1 MVSECVLTW
10 VFDFSFSL
18 PTLPFC
24 NDTFLIP
31 VQTCR
36 NALFYDKCS
45 RTLIVCCINTNLPH
59 GTWQTVLFAR
69 VCRCKSFLPRLKTG
83 LSHPVWRSSPCT
95 LFGGAA
101 NVHTM
106 LCPVLQFTLVLPA
119 CCGVVAP
126 HLGQVFFFFFFTL
139 RAMKCTVHAQSCVV
153 CFWVVSLFNF
163 FASVMLLRRTSA
175 RFASFSGSLSV
186 DHFQPGFPTVVDF
199 HPLTFSNS
207 HRFLLIVM
215 VLHCFACLY
224 LWVVFVN
231 LKGFALACVQW
242 A

>member
-1 MVSECVLTW
+1 MAFVTLYIVWWCCERTHDVVS
-10 VFDFSFSL
+10 
-18 PTLPFC
+18 
-24 NDTFLIP
+24 
-31 VQTCR
+31 
-36 NALFYDKCS
+36 
-45 RTLIVCCINTNLPH
+45 
-59 GTWQTVLFAR
+59 GTTVHT
-69 VCRCKSFLPRLKTG
+69 SPPRLLWCCCTT
-83 LSHPVWRSSPCT
+83 SRSS
-95 LFGGAA
+95 
-101 NVHTM
+101 
-106 LCPVLQFTLVLPA
+106 
-119 CCGVVAP
+119 
-126 HLGQVFFFFFFTL
+126 FFFFFFTL
-139 RAMKCTVHAQSCVV
+139 RAMKCTVHAQRCVM

-186 DHFQPGFPTVVDF
+186 DHFQPGFATVIDF